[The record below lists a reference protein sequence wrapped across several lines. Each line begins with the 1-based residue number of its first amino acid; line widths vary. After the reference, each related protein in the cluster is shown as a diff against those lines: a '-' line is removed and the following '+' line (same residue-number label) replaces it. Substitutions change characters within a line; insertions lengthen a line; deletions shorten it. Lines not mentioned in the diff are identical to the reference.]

1 MKNLKEMLKAMSDK
15 AIEALAIE
23 LWESYEDDG
32 EDGIGAY
39 LDVDRKEA
47 SEMLDYTTLDEL
59 PTPADLADCMKVYK
73 SDGSE
78 EAYLRAELRRIRA
91 REAEIKARLKELE
104 EESKEEET
112 ELLDPYMVLKAEG
125 EEVLQEKLGAL
136 DIKDLRRVVK
146 DHRLDTA
153 RRSTRWKED
162 RLIELIVTTTMAR
175 AKQGEVFRNYKD

>member
-1 MKNLKEMLKAMSDK
+1 MKNFKEMLKAMSDK

-39 LDVDRKEA
+39 LDVDPKEA

-73 SDGSE
+73 ADGSE
-78 EAYLRAELRRIRA
+78 EAYLEAELRRIKA
-91 REAEIKARLKELE
+91 KEEAIKARLKELRASKAE
-104 EESKEEET
+104 EA
-112 ELLDPYMVLKAEG
+112 ELLDPYMVLKTEG
-125 EEVLQEKLGAL
+125 EEALQEKLGTL
-136 DIKDLRRVVK
+136 DIKDLRRIIR
-146 DHRLDTA
+146 DHRLDSA

-162 RLIELIVTTTMAR
+162 RLINHIVTMTVSR
-175 AKQGEVFRNYKD
+175 AKLGEAFRNFEK

>member
-39 LDVDRKEA
+39 LDVDPKEA
-47 SEMLDYTTLDEL
+47 SKMLDVPFDTFEA
-59 PTPADLADCMKVYK
+59 PAYLADAMRIYR
-73 SDGSE
+73 DGGSE
-78 EAYLRAELRRIRA
+78 EAYLKAELRRIRA